1 MVARAGK
8 SQAALRAMREDR
20 SPSSSE
26 SRASGRG
33 GKGRGDP
40 PGGRPRPRRRSLL
53 RRVGYWSAL
62 LSVWLVIAAAGI
74 VAYYAL
80 GLPDIRSLEAP
91 TRRPAITLL
100 TANGATFASFGDLVG
115 DTLTLEEMP
124 AAIPLAVMATE
135 DRRFQSHPG
144 IDPVGLARALVANVR
159 AGYVRQGGSTITQQL
174 AKNLFLTP
182 ERTIRRKMQESLLA
196 LWLERKFTKAQILT
210 LYLNRV
216 YLGAGAYGVDA
227 AARRYFGQSARKVTL
242 WQAAMLAGLLKAPSR
257 FNPLADPEAA
267 AERTRRVLANMVE
280 AGFLTA
286 DQAAAAHPEPGRPMT
301 VATGVAGSRYFA
313 DWIMDQVQGFVGFTD
328 RDLVIVT
335 TLDPRLQTLAESKVA
350 VMLDT
355 DGAAANVRQ
364 AALVAMTP
372 DGAVRAMVGGAD
384 YAQTQFNRATQALR
398 QPGSAFKPFVY
409 LTALEQGLKPEDRF
423 MDGPI
428 SIADWRP
435 KNYDGTFRG
444 MVSLRDALALSINTV
459 AAQLVERVKPRRVV
473 AVARRLGIT
482 SEIKPDASLAL
493 GTYEVTPLELTAAF
507 AAFASG
513 GDGVLAY
520 GIREIRDPAGNVL
533 YKRAGSGP
541 GRVAQAR
548 DVAAMDD
555 MMGAGMQW
563 GTGKAAKIDRP
574 AAGKTGTTQD
584 HRDAWFLGYTADLVT
599 GVWVGNDDNKPMK
612 LVTGGG
618 LPARLWRDFMLPAHA
633 GLPPRPL
640 LLPAAAVADAQT
652 SARGGAE
659 PWAQPM
665 PSQRPAARPG
675 VGADKNDPEYR
686 LPGFSRPSN

>member
-8 SQAALRAMREDR
+8 TQAVLRATREDR
-20 SPSSSE
+20 SPSSGA
-26 SRASGRG
+26 SRASGSG
-33 GKGRGDP
+33 GKGRADP
-40 PGGRPRPRRRSLL
+40 PGGRPRRRRPTLM
-53 RRVGYWSAL
+53 RRFLYWSAL
-62 LSVWLVIAAAGI
+62 LSVWAIIAGAG
-74 VAYYAL
+74 VVGYYAL

-91 TRRPAITLL
+91 TRRASITLM
-100 TANGATFASFGDLVG
+100 TADGITFASFGDLVG

-144 IDPVGLARALVANVR
+144 IDPVGLLRALAANIR

-227 AARRYFGQSARKVTL
+227 AARRYFGTSARKVTL

-267 AERTRRVLANMVE
+267 AERTRRVLANMVD
-280 AGFLTA
+280 AKFLTA
-286 DQAAAAHPEPGRPMT
+286 EQAAAAHPEPGKPMT

-328 RDLVIVT
+328 RDLVIRT

-350 VMLDT
+350 LMLDT
-355 DGAAANVRQ
+355 DGALANVRQ

-372 DGAVRAMVGGAD
+372 DGAVRAMVGGSD

-409 LTALEQGLKPEDRF
+409 LTAMEQGYKPEDRF
-423 MDGPI
+423 MDGPVN
-428 SIADWRP
+428 IAGWSP
-435 KNYDGTFRG
+435 KNYEGTFRG
-444 MVSLRDALALSINTV
+444 MVSLRDALAHSINTV
-459 AAQLVERVKPRRVV
+459 AAQLVERVGPRRVV

-482 SEIKPDASLAL
+482 SDIKPDASLAL

-507 AAFASG
+507 AALASG

-520 GIREIRDPAGNVL
+520 GISEIRDPAGNVL
-533 YKRAGSGP
+533 YKRTGSGP
-541 GRVAQAR
+541 GRVVQPR

-555 MMGAGMQW
+555 MMSTGVLV
-563 GTGKAAKIDRP
+563 GTGKAARLDRP
-574 AAGKTGTTQD
+574 VAGKTGTTQD
-584 HRDAWFLGYTADLVT
+584 HRDAWFLGYTADLVA
-599 GVWVGNDDNKPMK
+599 GVWLGNDDNKPMK
-612 LVTGGG
+612 QVTGGG
-618 LPARLWRDFMLPAHA
+618 LPARLWHDFMLPAHA
-633 GLPPRPL
+633 GLAPRPL
-640 LLPAAAVADAQT
+640 LLPAVADAQGST
-652 SARGGAE
+652 RGAE
-659 PWAQPM
+659 PWAQPL

-675 VGADKNDPEYR
+675 GGADNSDPEHR
-686 LPGFSRPSN
+686 LPGFGRSSK